1 MEGVG
6 VEWVRT
12 IKRTYYLKAMV
23 TTLRKA
29 LTTPTQGPKV
39 LIAQSECML
48 SLQQRQKKKVRNAV
62 ADGQRLV
69 RERFNSIAV
78 LHSAFAT
85 GEYKKA
91 EAEFHR
97 PHGAA

>member
-1 MEGVG
+1 MRGTGHEIERTVEGVG

-29 LTTPTQGPKV
+29 LTTPTQGPRV

-48 SLQQRQKKKVRNAV
+48 SLQYTAS
-62 ADGQRLV
+62 
-69 RERFNSIAV
+69 E
-78 LHSAFAT
+78 T
-85 GEYKKA
+85 TEYKKA

-97 PHGAA
+97 PHGAACCLL

>member
-1 MEGVG
+1 
-6 VEWVRT
+6 
-12 IKRTYYLKAMV
+12 
-23 TTLRKA
+23 
-29 LTTPTQGPKV
+29 
-39 LIAQSECML
+39 ML